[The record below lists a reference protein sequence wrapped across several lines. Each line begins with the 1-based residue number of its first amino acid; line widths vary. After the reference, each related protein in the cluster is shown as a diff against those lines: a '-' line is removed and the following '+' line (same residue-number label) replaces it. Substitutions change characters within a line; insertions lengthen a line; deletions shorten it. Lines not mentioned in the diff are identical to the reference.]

1 MANLAKARERAKN
14 VPRLETGWPVREGSG
29 VYWGWVVGVLEG
41 DIVLLD
47 EEFSFA
53 QRNKTEI

>member
-1 MANLAKARERAKN
+1 M
-14 VPRLETGWPVREGSG
+14 PRLETRWPVREGSG

-47 EEFSFA
+47 EEFPLV

>member
-1 MANLAKARERAKN
+1 M
-14 VPRLETGWPVREGSG
+14 PRLETGRPVREGSG

-41 DIVLLD
+41 DILLLD
-47 EEFSFA
+47 YEFSFA

>member
-1 MANLAKARERAKN
+1 MANLAKAWEREKN
-14 VPRLETGWPVREGSG
+14 VPRLEAGWPVREGSG

>member
-1 MANLAKARERAKN
+1 M
-14 VPRLETGWPVREGSG
+14 PGLETGWPVREGSG
-29 VYWGWVVGVLEG
+29 VYWGWFVGVLEG